1 MEIKQ
6 VNPNELIP
14 YDKNSRVHSNYQ
26 INQIKKSIEHFGFVN
41 PVLINGNN
49 IVAGH
54 GRTRAAKELGL
65 TEIPA
70 IDVSNLS
77 EEQIRAYVIADNKIA
92 TNAEWDQEI
101 LRMELDAL
109 KELDFDVSILGFDP
123 SEVEIKDIDYSVL
136 DGEDDIE
143 EKIDSLERETRRAIE
158 VVFQEEHYQEAF
170 ELFKFWKQQDA
181 YLGYMIMD
189 FLRKEKEK
197 LNEEL

>member
-6 VNPNELIP
+6 VNPNDLIP
-14 YDKNSRVHSNYQ
+14 YEKNSRVHSNYQ

-41 PVLINGNN
+41 PVLINGNQ

-65 TEIPA
+65 NEIPA

-77 EEQIRAYVIADNKIA
+77 EEQLRAYVIADNKIA

-101 LRMELDAL
+101 LKMELDAL

-136 DGEDDIE
+136 DDEDDIE
-143 EKIDSLERETRRAIE
+143 EKIDALERETRRAIE

-181 YLGYMIMD
+181 YLGYMILD

>member
-6 VNPNELIP
+6 VNPNDLIP
-14 YDKNSRVHSNYQ
+14 YEKNSRVHSNYQ

-41 PVLINGNN
+41 PVLINGNH

-136 DGEDDIE
+136 DDEDDIE
-143 EKIDSLERETRRAIE
+143 EKIDALERETRRAIE

-181 YLGYMIMD
+181 YLGYMILD

>member
-6 VNPNELIP
+6 VNPNDLIP

-77 EEQIRAYVIADNKIA
+77 EEQLRAYVIADNKIA

-136 DGEDDIE
+136 YDEDEID

-158 VVFQEEHYQEAF
+158 IVFQEEHYQEAF

-181 YLGYMIMD
+181 YLGYMILD
-189 FLRKEKEK
+189 FLRQEKNK
-197 LNEEL
+197 LDN

>member
-6 VNPNELIP
+6 VNPNDLIP
-14 YDKNSRVHSNYQ
+14 YEKNSRVHSNYQ

-54 GRTRAAKELGL
+54 GRTKAAKELGL

-77 EEQIRAYVIADNKIA
+77 EKQLKAYVIADNKIA

-136 DGEDDIE
+136 DDEDGIE

>member
-6 VNPNELIP
+6 INPNDLIP

-77 EEQIRAYVIADNKIA
+77 EEQLRAYVIADNKIA

-136 DGEDDIE
+136 YDEDEID

-158 VVFQEEHYQEAF
+158 IVFQEEHYQEAF

-181 YLGYMIMD
+181 YLGYMILD
-189 FLRKEKEK
+189 FLRQEKNK
-197 LNEEL
+197 LDN

>member
-6 VNPNELIP
+6 INPNDLVP
-14 YDKNSRVHSNYQ
+14 YDKNSRVHSDYQ

-41 PVLINGNN
+41 PVLINGNH

-65 TEIPA
+65 IEIPA

-77 EEQIRAYVIADNKIA
+77 EEQLRAYVIADNKIA

-136 DGEDDIE
+136 DDDDIE
-143 EKIDSLERETRRAIE
+143 EKLDSLERETRRAIE

-170 ELFKFWKQQDA
+170 ELFKFWKQQDV
-181 YLGYMIMD
+181 YLGYMILD

>member
-6 VNPNELIP
+6 VNPNDLIP
-14 YDKNSRVHSNYQ
+14 YEKNSRVHSDYQ
-26 INQIKKSIEHFGFVN
+26 INQIKKSINHFGFIN
-41 PVLINGNN
+41 PVLVNGNQ

-54 GRTRAAKELGL
+54 GRTKAAVELGL
-65 TEIPA
+65 NEIPA

-77 EEQIRAYVIADNKIA
+77 EEQLRAYVIADNKIA

-136 DGEDDIE
+136 YDEDEID

-158 VVFQEEHYQEAF
+158 IVFQEEHYQEAF

-181 YLGYMIMD
+181 YLGYMILD
-189 FLRKEKEK
+189 FLRQEKNK
-197 LNEEL
+197 LDN

>member
-6 VNPNELIP
+6 INPNDLVP
-14 YDKNSRVHSNYQ
+14 YDKNSRVHSDYQ

-41 PVLINGNN
+41 PVLINGNH

-65 TEIPA
+65 IEIPA

-77 EEQIRAYVIADNKIA
+77 EEQLRAYVIADNKIA

-136 DGEDDIE
+136 DDDDIE
-143 EKIDSLERETRRAIE
+143 EKLDSLERETRRAIE

-181 YLGYMIMD
+181 YLGYMILD

>member
-136 DGEDDIE
+136 DDEDDID

-197 LNEEL
+197 LNEEV

>member
-6 VNPNELIP
+6 VNPNDLIP
-14 YDKNSRVHSNYQ
+14 YEKNSRVHSNYQ

-54 GRTRAAKELGL
+54 GRTKAAKELGL

-77 EEQIRAYVIADNKIA
+77 EEQLKAYVIADNKIA

-136 DGEDDIE
+136 DDENGIE

-197 LNEEL
+197 LKEEL

>member
-1 MEIKQ
+1 MEIKKI
-6 VNPNELIP
+6 NPNDLIP
-14 YDKNSRVHSNYQ
+14 YDRNSRVHNDYQ

-77 EEQIRAYVIADNKIA
+77 EEQLRAYVIADNKIA

-136 DGEDDIE
+136 YDEDEID
-143 EKIDSLERETRRAIE
+143 EKIESLERETRRAIE

-181 YLGYMIMD
+181 YLGYMILD
-189 FLRKEKEK
+189 FLRQEKNK
-197 LNEEL
+197 LDN